1 MNYHCEICG
10 DTGYIIYEQ
19 DGYMVAKS
27 CNCQKIRKS
36 LYLAE
41 KSGLGGLLNTCTF
54 DRFTVKYDFQKDL
67 YNKAMNYTQ
76 DETNSWFCLLGKTGS
91 GKTHICTAICK
102 AFLQQG
108 NEVRFMSWLEESR
121 RLKAV
126 VNEIDYD
133 YLIRD
138 FKTAEILYIDDFF
151 KSENNTP
158 PSSADI
164 KLANEIINYR
174 YNKARSGKKCKTI
187 ISSERTLEQLVKYD
201 EAIAGRIVEMSQ
213 GYIKV
218 LTDKNSINYRL
229 KSFLTK

>member
-1 MNYHCEICG
+1 MSYHCEICN
-10 DTGYIIYEQ
+10 DTGFVVYEK
-19 DGYMVAKS
+19 DGYMFAKP
-27 CNCQKIRKS
+27 CECQKVRKS

-54 DRFTVKYDFQKDL
+54 DRFTIKYDFQKDL
-67 YNKAMNYTQ
+67 YNKAVNYVKNG
-76 DETNSWFCLLGKTGS
+76 TNSWFCLLGKTGS

-102 AFLQQG
+102 VFLQQG

-138 FKTAEILYIDDFF
+138 FKNAEILYIDDFF

-164 KLANEIINYR
+164 KLANEILNYR
-174 YNKARSGKKCKTI
+174 YNRARTGKKCKTV

-201 EAIAGRIVEMSQ
+201 EAIAGRIVEMAT

-218 LTDKNSINYRL
+218 LTDKNYTRSNL
-229 KSFLTK
+229 